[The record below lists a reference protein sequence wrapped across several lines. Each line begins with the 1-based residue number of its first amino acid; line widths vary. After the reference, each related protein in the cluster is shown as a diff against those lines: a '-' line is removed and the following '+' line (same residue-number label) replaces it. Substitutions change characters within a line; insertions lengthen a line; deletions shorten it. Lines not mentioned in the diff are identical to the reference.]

1 MILDGIYAADKWAVT
16 GLCEMLYS
24 ELAPFGIQVKTLVP
38 GVVKT
43 GFVMEQIPNEG
54 YEEMVQNQVQLLIP
68 DRDSVED
75 VSEAA
80 QDAYTAVTDGD
91 KDRMCYVTGR
101 TAKELYAKRQEMGGE
116 GFRRYIRSALMQK
129 KEDK

>member
-1 MILDGIYAADKWAVT
+1 MGLILDGIYAADKWAVT

-54 YEEMVQNQVQLLIP
+54 YEEMVKNQVQLLIP
-68 DRDSVED
+68 DMEQVED
-75 VSEAA
+75 ASEAA

-101 TAKELYAKRQEMGGE
+101 RAE
-116 GFRRYIRSALMQK
+116 AL
-129 KEDK
+129 